1 MYTGL
6 LNLFLI
12 IILLGIAVGMINR
25 YIPMAAPFR
34 GILNFLSIFV
44 SFIYILQFF
53 HVIQQP
59 VLPMIQLIG

>member
-25 YIPMAAPFR
+25 YVPMAAPFR
-34 GILNFLSIFV
+34 GILNFLSVFV
-44 SFIYILQFF
+44 SFIYILE
-53 HVIQQP
+53 P
-59 VLPMIQLIG
+59 